1 MQQIKKTFSMKNLII
16 LFIFLISQNIF
27 SQGIGNS
34 KTIQSLKFP
43 TTENIPNNKAR
54 VYVMRTTGTLWN
66 YSVTVYLDEKVIG
79 KVGPNSF
86 LLFDIDAEKEIRL
99 GTAFI
104 GNKARDKDEENQE
117 FLTINPKP
125 GKIYYIGV
133 KAKYGTFR
141 GQTEIYVLENNKA
154 IKIIPK
160 LEKPKENYI
169 E

>member
-1 MQQIKKTFSMKNLII
+1 MKKILI
-16 LFIFLISQNIF
+16 LFILLISQNIF

-34 KTIQSLKFP
+34 KTTQSLKFP
-43 TTENIPNNKAR
+43 STENVSENKSR
-54 VYVMRTTGTLWN
+54 VYIMRTTGTLWN

-79 KVGPNSF
+79 KVGPNSY
-86 LLFDIDAEKEIRL
+86 LMFDIDSEKEVRI

-104 GNKARDKDEENQE
+104 GNKVRDKDEENQE

-125 GKIYYIGV
+125 GKTYYIGV

-141 GQTEIYVLENNKA
+141 GQTEITALESSKA
-154 IKIIPK
+154 IKMIPK